1 MSLLGAAEIR
11 ELAELLDLRPAKS
24 LGQNFVIDGNV
35 CQKIVRVA
43 GVTADDIAL
52 EIGPGLGS
60 LTLALL
66 EVTSSVIAVE
76 IDQRLADRLPI
87 TVAEHKDSDY
97 KLTVINT
104 DALALRTLPVAPTVL
119 VANLPYNVSVPVLLH
134 LLEILPS
141 LNTGVVMVQAEV
153 ADRLAAKPGTKEYGI
168 PSLKASW
175 WAQVSG
181 AGSVSRSIFWPVPGV
196 DSKLVS
202 FKRHETPGDEAM
214 RKGVFQLVDAAFA
227 QRRKMLRAALS
238 GDFFHGQVEGLASGG
253 KSKRR
258 HQHQC
263 AHVQRTHDASCVN
276 LAHQTRVLKVNAIH
290 NTHRAGG

>member
-66 EVTSSVIAVE
+66 EVTSTVIAVE

-87 TVAEHKDSDY
+87 TVADHRDSGY
-97 KLTVINT
+97 KLTVLNT

-202 FKRHETPGDEAM
+202 FKRHETPGDEVM

-238 GDFFHGQVEGLASGG
+238 GIFGSSAKAEAVLIAAGIDPTLRGEALLIDSFCAIYNASQSV
-253 KSKRR
+253 K
-258 HQHQC
+258 
-263 AHVQRTHDASCVN
+263 
-276 LAHQTRVLKVNAIH
+276 
-290 NTHRAGG
+290 

>member
-66 EVTSSVIAVE
+66 EVTSNVIAVE
-76 IDQRLADRLPI
+76 IDNRLADRLPI
-87 TVAEHKDSDY
+87 TVAEHRDSEFQ
-97 KLTVINT
+97 LTVINT
-104 DALALRTLPVAPTVL
+104 DALALRELPVAPTVL

-238 GDFFHGQVEGLASGG
+238 GIFGSSAKAEAVLIAAGIDPTLRGESLLIDSFCAIYNASQDV
-253 KSKRR
+253 K
-258 HQHQC
+258 
-263 AHVQRTHDASCVN
+263 
-276 LAHQTRVLKVNAIH
+276 
-290 NTHRAGG
+290 

>member
-66 EVTSSVIAVE
+66 EVTSNVIAVE

-87 TVAEHKDSDY
+87 TIAEHKDSDY

-104 DALALRTLPVAPTVL
+104 DALALRELPLAPTVL

-181 AGSVSRSIFWPVPGV
+181 SGSVSRSIFWPVPGV

-202 FKRHETPGDEAM
+202 FKRHKTPGDDVM

-238 GDFFHGQVEGLASGG
+238 GIFGSSAKAEAVLIAAGIDPTLRGESLLIDSFCAIYNASQSV
-253 KSKRR
+253 K
-258 HQHQC
+258 
-263 AHVQRTHDASCVN
+263 
-276 LAHQTRVLKVNAIH
+276 
-290 NTHRAGG
+290 

>member
-87 TVAEHKDSDY
+87 TVAEHKKDAY
-97 KLTVINT
+97 KLTVLNT
-104 DALALRTLPVAPTVL
+104 DALALRTLPVEPTVL

-202 FKRHETPGDEAM
+202 FKRHVTPGDVVM

-238 GDFFHGQVEGLASGG
+238 GIFGSSAKAEAVLIAAGIDPTLRGESLLIDSFCAIYNASQSV
-253 KSKRR
+253 K
-258 HQHQC
+258 
-263 AHVQRTHDASCVN
+263 
-276 LAHQTRVLKVNAIH
+276 
-290 NTHRAGG
+290 

>member
-1 MSLLGAAEIR
+1 MTLLGAAEIR
-11 ELAELLDLRPAKS
+11 ELAEELGIKPAKS
-24 LGQNFVIDGNV
+24 LGQNFVIDANV
-35 CQKIVRVA
+35 CRKIVRTA
-43 GVTADDIAL
+43 GVTSSDVAL

-66 EVTSSVIAVE
+66 EEAKSVIAVE
-76 IDQRLADRLPI
+76 IDERLATRLPQ
-87 TVAEHKDSDY
+87 TVAAHNESAA
-97 KLTVINT
+97 TFSVIHQ
-104 DALALRTLPVAPTVL
+104 DALHLKSLPEAPTVL

-134 LLEILPS
+134 LLEIFPTLKS
-141 LNTGVVMVQAEV
+141 GVVMVQAEV

-202 FKRHETPGDEAM
+202 FKRHETLGDDVM

-238 GDFFHGQVEGLASGG
+238 GIFGSSAKAEAVLIAAGIDPTLRGEALLIDSFCAIYNASQSV
-253 KSKRR
+253 K
-258 HQHQC
+258 
-263 AHVQRTHDASCVN
+263 
-276 LAHQTRVLKVNAIH
+276 
-290 NTHRAGG
+290 